1 MKVLVI
7 DSDGSSLDF
16 CLRAKEAGHDVR
28 LFVCSKK
35 GGEQRCVGEGLVH
48 RIDNWRGSMSWAD
61 LVFLTGNDRY
71 MNELE
76 PFKKRGFPIFSP
88 GVQGARLEIDRAFGQ
103 KILKMAGIP
112 VIPYTEFTDYDGAMK
127 FVAKNEQ
134 RYVSKTLGDEEDKSL
149 SYVSKSPEDMIYM
162 LDRWKRLGKNI
173 GRFML
178 QEFVPGVEVG
188 VSGWFGPGGWS
199 EYKNENFEH
208 KKLMN
213 GDKGV
218 NTGEMGTVMKYVKD
232 SKLFKDALEPVT
244 DYLHSIEY
252 VGDIDMNCMVDFK
265 GTAWPLEFTCR
276 PGWPA
281 FRIMQSCHKGD
292 PVQWMVDLIKG
303 ENTLKVNT
311 DVAIGV
317 VMAQPDFPYSN
328 ATGKEVTGIPVF
340 GLDDVPRNQISP
352 ADMMMG
358 KVASL
363 KNGRVTQIDMPV
375 TCGDYV
381 IVCTG
386 TGSTVS
392 KAKEAAYKVVDKI
405 SFPNSPMYRTDIGD
419 RLEKQLPL
427 LQKHGYA
434 TEFVY

>member
-1 MKVLVI
+1 MKVLCI
-7 DSDGSSLDF
+7 DSDGSGLDF
-16 CLRAKEAGHDVR
+16 CLRAQEAGHDVR
-28 LFVCSKK
+28 LFVCPKK
-35 GGEQRCVGEGLVH
+35 GGERRLVGDGWVN
-48 RIDNWRGSMSWAD
+48 RIDNWRGSLKWAE
-61 LVFLTGNDRY
+61 LVFLTGNDKY
-71 MNELE
+71 MAELE
-76 PFKKRGFPIFSP
+76 PFRAKLPIFSP

-103 KILKMAGIP
+103 KILKMAGIDC
-112 VIPYTEFTDYDGAMK
+112 IPYKEFSEYDEAIAH
-127 FVAKNEQ
+127 VAKTGK

-149 SYVSKSPEDMIYM
+149 SYVSKTPEDMIYM
-162 LDRWKRLGKNI
+162 LDRWKKLGKNI

-178 QEFVPGVEVG
+178 QEFVPGIEIG

-199 EYKNENFEH
+199 DVWNENFEH

-232 SKLFKDALEPVT
+232 SKLAREMLEPVT
-244 DYLHSIEY
+244 DYLHSIDY
-252 VGDIDMNCMVDFK
+252 RGDIDMNVMVDKK
-265 GTAWPLEFTCR
+265 GKPWPLEFTCR

-281 FRIMQSCHKGD
+281 FRIMQACHLGD
-292 PVQWMVDLIKG
+292 PVQWMVDLLDGK
-303 ENTLKVNT
+303 NTLKVNT

-340 GLDDVPRNQISP
+340 GVEDVPRNNISP
-352 ADMMMG
+352 ADMMQG
-358 KVASL
+358 KVMSCEGG
-363 KNGRVTQIDMPV
+363 KTVEKEIPV

-386 TGSTVS
+386 TGKTVR
-392 KAKEAAYKVVDKI
+392 KAAKAAYDIVDKI
-405 SFPNSPMYRTDIGD
+405 TFPNSPMYRTDIGA
-419 RLEKQLPL
+419 RLEEQLPE

-434 TEFVY
+434 TEFIY